1 MTGGRTIAS
10 MFEGNGS
17 SGPSFDMIRLS
28 AALAV
33 MVGHAFVVTGT
44 RNHAFEVVSS
54 GQVTLGG
61 LAVGVFF
68 VLSGYVITES
78 LKRDPRP
85 LAFLRKRLLRIY
97 PALVAVVL
105 ATVFILGPA
114 MTALPLGAYFA
125 DGRTALYLLNAVV
138 PFNYHL
144 PGVFTSNPI
153 DTVNGSLWTLRYE
166 LLLYAVVALCAAS
179 ILTRRSR
186 VLAVACLCI
195 LLSGAGAMVQEHGGM
210 VEHQFRELATTGSYF
225 FSGAVMSLYAEEIA
239 VNAATVGVAAA
250 LVAASLLLSGFY
262 FVFPLAGAYLV
273 AALGNSRLLDAS
285 HFRRGVLA
293 GDFSYG
299 VYIAAFPVEQAV
311 RQWAGAAATWW
322 SVLAISA
329 PLVLALAMLSWH
341 FIERPSLR
349 LKYAGLRP
357 TAKVI

>member
-1 MTGGRTIAS
+1 
-10 MFEGNGS
+10 MFEGNGRV
-17 SGPSFDMIRLS
+17 GPSFDMIRLS

-33 MVGHAFVVTGT
+33 MVSHAFMVTGS
-44 RNHAFEVVSS
+44 RDDAFEVVSN

-97 PALVAVVL
+97 PALIALVL

-114 MTALPLGAYFA
+114 MTALPLTAYFA
-125 DGRTALYLLNAVV
+125 DGRTSLYLLNAIV

-144 PGVFTSNPI
+144 PGVFTANPL
-153 DTVNGSLWTLRYE
+153 DTINGSLWTLRYE
-166 LLLYAVVALCAAS
+166 LMFYAVMALGAAAFLARRGRIAVIAALCIMA
-179 ILTRRSR
+179 
-186 VLAVACLCI
+186 
-195 LLSGAGAMVQEHGGM
+195 SGAAVMIPEHGGM
-210 VEHQFRELATTGSYF
+210 LEHQGRELMMTASYF
-225 FSGAVMSLYAEEIA
+225 FCGASISLYAESIP
-239 VNAATVGVAAA
+239 VNTVSVGAAA
-250 LVAASLLLSGFY
+250 GLLAVSLLYSGFY

-273 AALGNSRLLDAS
+273 AVLGNSSLLDAS
-285 HFRRGVLA
+285 RWRRGIFA

-299 VYIAAFPVEQAV
+299 LYIAAFPVEQMI
-311 RQWAGAAATWW
+311 RQWAGDAATWW
-322 SVLAISA
+322 SVLLISA

-349 LKYAGLRP
+349 LKYAGFRP
-357 TAKVI
+357 TAKVV